1 MFQELRAVKL
11 GQVFKVSEDWLRE
24 DPLAMLGQVSGV
36 VKRLGE

>member
-11 GQVFKVSEDWLRE
+11 GQVYKVSEDWLRE
-24 DPLAMLGQVSGV
+24 DPLSMLGQMSDV